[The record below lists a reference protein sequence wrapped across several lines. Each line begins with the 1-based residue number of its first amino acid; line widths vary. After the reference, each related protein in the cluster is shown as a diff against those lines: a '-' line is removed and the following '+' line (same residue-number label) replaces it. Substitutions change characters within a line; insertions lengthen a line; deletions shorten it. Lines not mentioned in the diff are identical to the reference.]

1 MSSCCVIQD
10 YPSVGQ
16 ISDALDVSKK
26 HVIFAV
32 VKGVLDVYEQVQK
45 LVPRSSVNEL
55 KQGGDSNILSIVRD
69 KYRVRQSITYCH
81 NRVILASTSWSAVTY
96 CHNGKTCHVKLV
108 S

>member
-1 MSSCCVIQD
+1 MIQD

-32 VKGVLDVYEQVQK
+32 LKRVLGVYEQLQK

-55 KQGGDSNILSIVRD
+55 KQDGDSNILSIVRD
-69 KYRVRQSITYCH
+69 KYRVSHCSH
-81 NRVILASTSWSAVTY
+81 CRVM
-96 CHNGKTCHVKLV
+96 TCHVKRV
-108 S
+108 SSCRVML